1 MTNALFSWQGR
12 VDAAERG
19 DTCRLHQ
26 IAQPLGDE
34 LPAALNGQAVVLGF
48 CCDEGV
54 SRNHGRIGAR
64 LAPDHVRRALAGL
77 PAHRLQQ
84 LYDAGDIHCTDNNL
98 EYAQSQLAN
107 RIASLLNTS
116 SRLAVIGGGHEIAY
130 GSYLGLDQHLQATA
144 QPGTVL
150 VLNLDAHFDLRTS
163 RPASSGTPFDQ
174 ILEHAA
180 QHGRSVRYCCLGVSL
195 LSNTPALFERAR
207 ELDVAYLQDTQMQ
220 ESQLPQ
226 IREFLAAQLQDVAHL
241 YLTIDMDVLPAW
253 QAPGVSAPAAYGVSL
268 SVIETILGM
277 ARESGKLRLLDI
289 AEINPEYDHDGLT
302 AKTAAR
308 LIWRYLQPAG

>member
-1 MTNALFSWQGR
+1 MTKAIFSWHGR

-26 IAQPLGDE
+26 IARPLGDS
-34 LPAALNGQAVVLGF
+34 LPDTLNGQAVVLGF

-54 SRNHGRIGAR
+54 NRNHGRMGAR
-64 LAPDHVRRALAGL
+64 QAPDHVRRALAGL
-77 PAHRLQQ
+77 PAHKLQR
-84 LYDAGDIHCTDNNL
+84 LYDAGDICCDDNNL
-98 EYAQSQLAN
+98 ELAQSQLAN
-107 RIASLLNTS
+107 RIGTLLNTS

-163 RPASSGTPFDQ
+163 RPGSSGTPFDQ
-174 ILEHAA
+174 VLEHAA

-207 ELDVAYLQDTQMQ
+207 ELDVAYLEDTQMQ

-226 IREFLAAQLQDVAHL
+226 IRQFVAAQLQGVSHL

-268 SVIETILGM
+268 TVIEAILGM
-277 ARESGKLRLLDI
+277 VRESGKLRLLDI
-289 AEINPEYDHDGLT
+289 AEVNPEYDHDGLT

-308 LIWRYLQPAG
+308 LIWRYLQPA

>member
-1 MTNALFSWQGR
+1 MTKAIFSWDGR
-12 VDAAERG
+12 VDSSERG
-19 DTCRLHQ
+19 DTCRIHQ
-26 IAQPLGDE
+26 IAKPLVVD
-34 LPAALNGQAVVLGF
+34 LPDTLAGQAVVLGF

-64 LAPDHVRRALAGL
+64 QAPDHVRRSLAGL
-77 PAHRLQQ
+77 PAHQLQH
-84 LYDAGDIHCTDNNL
+84 LYDAGDIHCPDNNL
-98 EYAQSQLAN
+98 ELAQNRLAD
-107 RIASLLNTS
+107 RISDLLNAS

-130 GSYLGLDQHLQATA
+130 GSYLGLDQHLRATE
-144 QPGTVL
+144 QTGTVL

-163 RPASSGTPFDQ
+163 RPGSSGTPFDQ
-174 ILEHAA
+174 IFEHAA
-180 QHGRSVRYCCLGVSL
+180 QQGRSVRYCCLGVSV
-195 LSNTPALFERAR
+195 LSNTPALFDRAR
-207 ELDVAYLQDTQMQ
+207 ELDVAYLEDTQMQ

-226 IREFLAAQLQDVAHL
+226 VRQFLAGQLQDVSHL

-268 SVIETILGM
+268 AVIEAILAM

-289 AEINPEYDHDGLT
+289 AEINPEFDRDGLT

-308 LIWRYLQPAG
+308 LIWRYLQPA